1 MEQMLV
7 QLMPLF
13 LIFAIFYFLLI
24 RPQQRRAKEH
34 KEMVAGVQRGD
45 KIVSSGGI
53 RGKVVKVVGD
63 FDVEVEISQ
72 GVNVTLV
79 KSTIAE
85 VVNGIGQTLETKS
98 QVPIRIAVTGKR
110 VGLPL
115 FKPMEILGRQ
125 SVLTRLRDARANLT

>member
-1 MEQMLV
+1 MEQMLI

-53 RGKVVKVVGD
+53 RGKVVKVVGE

-85 VVNGIGQTLETKS
+85 VVKESATK
-98 QVPIRIAVTGKR
+98 
-110 VGLPL
+110 
-115 FKPMEILGRQ
+115 
-125 SVLTRLRDARANLT
+125 

>member
-53 RGKVVKVVGD
+53 RGKVVKVVVD

-85 VVNGIGQTLETKS
+85 VVKESAPK
-98 QVPIRIAVTGKR
+98 
-110 VGLPL
+110 
-115 FKPMEILGRQ
+115 
-125 SVLTRLRDARANLT
+125 

>member
-1 MEQMLV
+1 MEQMLI

-53 RGKVVKVVGD
+53 RGKVVKVVGE

-79 KSTIAE
+79 KSTLAE
-85 VVNGIGQTLETKS
+85 VVKESAPK
-98 QVPIRIAVTGKR
+98 
-110 VGLPL
+110 
-115 FKPMEILGRQ
+115 
-125 SVLTRLRDARANLT
+125 

>member
-53 RGKVVKVVGD
+53 RGKVIKVCLLYT
-63 FDVEVEISQ
+63 S
-72 GVNVTLV
+72 
-79 KSTIAE
+79 
-85 VVNGIGQTLETKS
+85 
-98 QVPIRIAVTGKR
+98 
-110 VGLPL
+110 
-115 FKPMEILGRQ
+115 
-125 SVLTRLRDARANLT
+125 DAADE

>member
-53 RGKVVKVVGD
+53 RGKVLKVVGD

-85 VVNGIGQTLETKS
+85 VVKESAPK
-98 QVPIRIAVTGKR
+98 
-110 VGLPL
+110 
-115 FKPMEILGRQ
+115 
-125 SVLTRLRDARANLT
+125 

>member
-85 VVNGIGQTLETKS
+85 VVKES
-98 QVPIRIAVTGKR
+98 APR
-110 VGLPL
+110 
-115 FKPMEILGRQ
+115 
-125 SVLTRLRDARANLT
+125 

>member
-85 VVNGIGQTLETKS
+85 VVKE
-98 QVPIRIAVTGKR
+98 
-110 VGLPL
+110 
-115 FKPMEILGRQ
+115 
-125 SVLTRLRDARANLT
+125 SVSK

>member
-53 RGKVVKVVGD
+53 RGKVVKIVGD

-85 VVNGIGQTLETKS
+85 VVKESASK
-98 QVPIRIAVTGKR
+98 
-110 VGLPL
+110 
-115 FKPMEILGRQ
+115 
-125 SVLTRLRDARANLT
+125 

>member
-1 MEQMLV
+1 MEQMLI

-53 RGKVVKVVGD
+53 RGKVVKVVGE

-72 GVNVTLV
+72 L
-79 KSTIAE
+79 SLIH
-85 VVNGIGQTLETKS
+85 I
-98 QVPIRIAVTGKR
+98 
-110 VGLPL
+110 
-115 FKPMEILGRQ
+115 
-125 SVLTRLRDARANLT
+125 

>member
-24 RPQQRRAKEH
+24 RPQQRRAREH

-85 VVNGIGQTLETKS
+85 VVKESASK
-98 QVPIRIAVTGKR
+98 
-110 VGLPL
+110 
-115 FKPMEILGRQ
+115 
-125 SVLTRLRDARANLT
+125 

>member
-63 FDVEVEISQ
+63 FDVEVFC
-72 GVNVTLV
+72 
-79 KSTIAE
+79 
-85 VVNGIGQTLETKS
+85 
-98 QVPIRIAVTGKR
+98 TG
-110 VGLPL
+110 
-115 FKPMEILGRQ
+115 
-125 SVLTRLRDARANLT
+125 

>member
-1 MEQMLV
+1 MEQMLI

-53 RGKVVKVVGD
+53 RGKVVKVVG
-63 FDVEVEISQ
+63 
-72 GVNVTLV
+72 
-79 KSTIAE
+79 
-85 VVNGIGQTLETKS
+85 
-98 QVPIRIAVTGKR
+98 
-110 VGLPL
+110 
-115 FKPMEILGRQ
+115 
-125 SVLTRLRDARANLT
+125 

>member
-34 KEMVAGVQRGD
+34 EEMVAGVQRGD

-85 VVNGIGQTLETKS
+85 VVKESASK
-98 QVPIRIAVTGKR
+98 
-110 VGLPL
+110 
-115 FKPMEILGRQ
+115 
-125 SVLTRLRDARANLT
+125 

>member
-53 RGKVVKVVGD
+53 RGKVVKVAGD

-85 VVNGIGQTLETKS
+85 VVKESAPK
-98 QVPIRIAVTGKR
+98 
-110 VGLPL
+110 
-115 FKPMEILGRQ
+115 
-125 SVLTRLRDARANLT
+125 

>member
-85 VVNGIGQTLETKS
+85 VVKESTSK
-98 QVPIRIAVTGKR
+98 
-110 VGLPL
+110 
-115 FKPMEILGRQ
+115 
-125 SVLTRLRDARANLT
+125 

>member
-72 GVNVTLV
+72 GVNVTIV

-85 VVNGIGQTLETKS
+85 VVKESAPK
-98 QVPIRIAVTGKR
+98 
-110 VGLPL
+110 
-115 FKPMEILGRQ
+115 
-125 SVLTRLRDARANLT
+125 

>member
-1 MEQMLV
+1 MEQMLI

-13 LIFAIFYFLLI
+13 LIFEIFYFLLI

-53 RGKVVKVVGD
+53 RGKVVKVVGE

-85 VVNGIGQTLETKS
+85 VVKESAPK
-98 QVPIRIAVTGKR
+98 
-110 VGLPL
+110 
-115 FKPMEILGRQ
+115 
-125 SVLTRLRDARANLT
+125 

>member
-45 KIVSSGGI
+45 KIVRSGGI

-85 VVNGIGQTLETKS
+85 VVKESASK
-98 QVPIRIAVTGKR
+98 
-110 VGLPL
+110 
-115 FKPMEILGRQ
+115 
-125 SVLTRLRDARANLT
+125 

>member
-1 MEQMLV
+1 MEQMLI

-24 RPQQRRAKEH
+24 RPQQRRAKEY

-53 RGKVVKVVGD
+53 RGKVVKVVGE

-85 VVNGIGQTLETKS
+85 VVKESAPKKIIN
-98 QVPIRIAVTGKR
+98 
-110 VGLPL
+110 
-115 FKPMEILGRQ
+115 
-125 SVLTRLRDARANLT
+125 